1 MYTIY
6 EIAQHVITDKPYE
19 KKPFQQIEMGLQGAV
34 TYKLLTEETT
44 FEILEKVRDFVSGNL
59 SLEMIEINK
68 ETAYQYL
75 AAAKVV
81 DLDTDPSQMAKSTYK
96 IREMA
101 LLRSVPEN
109 NGRGEINM
117 LNAFSMPPVH
127 KKDLDVLLANEL
139 DNSHPIVKKAAFGE
153 ERNSHLARIYTY
165 CQKESEIVPE
175 MVPIIEAVVR
185 DRFQTMMKIAK
196 FLPEETT
203 VIYKGCSGAGK
214 SFALRKF
221 TEEHIEGIDTETAV
235 QSTDNVKND
244 IRRRTQ
250 NVFSD
255 QQVHLLGFS
264 TFKMLSEIM
273 KNNYPKLSTIQE
285 GWLNSTF
292 AVEGLFKDLKSAG
305 LKLEMH
311 DFDGDYEALCL
322 RVLARYQDKDS
333 PKPPLDQVERGFKTS
348 RESRE
353 QLLKSLRET
362 DNYRF
367 LFVHSDG
374 VVNEKV
380 DPMSIVSK
388 SEGVNLE
395 IEKTKKISITE
406 KHAQIFGEYLNLFV
420 GMTIEEAFEKAKA
433 I

>member
-1 MYTIY
+1 
-6 EIAQHVITDKPYE
+6 
-19 KKPFQQIEMGLQGAV
+19 
-34 TYKLLTEETT
+34 
-44 FEILEKVRDFVSGNL
+44 
-59 SLEMIEINK
+59 
-68 ETAYQYL
+68 
-75 AAAKVV
+75 
-81 DLDTDPSQMAKSTYK
+81 
-96 IREMA
+96 
-101 LLRSVPEN
+101 
-109 NGRGEINM
+109 
-117 LNAFSMPPVH
+117 
-127 KKDLDVLLANEL
+127 
-139 DNSHPIVKKAAFGE
+139 
-153 ERNSHLARIYTY
+153 
-165 CQKESEIVPE
+165 
-175 MVPIIEAVVR
+175 
-185 DRFQTMMKIAK
+185 
-196 FLPEETT
+196 
-203 VIYKGCSGAGK
+203 
-214 SFALRKF
+214 
-221 TEEHIEGIDTETAV
+221 
-235 QSTDNVKND
+235 
-244 IRRRTQ
+244 
-250 NVFSD
+250 
-255 QQVHLLGFS
+255 
-264 TFKMLSEIM
+264 MLSEIM